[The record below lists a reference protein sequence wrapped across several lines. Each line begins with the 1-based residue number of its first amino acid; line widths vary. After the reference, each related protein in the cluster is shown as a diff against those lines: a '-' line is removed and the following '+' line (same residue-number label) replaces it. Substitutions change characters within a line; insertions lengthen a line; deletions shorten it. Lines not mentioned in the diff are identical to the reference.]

1 MSLVS
6 NMFLIFVAASILIY
20 YIVPHKFQWI
30 VLLCS
35 SYIYYIA
42 GGPRYVIFILFSTLV
57 TWLLAVLS
65 DKAGNS
71 GNCKKSRRLVILG
84 LFLNFGMLGV
94 VKYTNFAVENLN
106 ALFHMQLRGL
116 ELLLPLGISFYT
128 FQSSGYLL
136 DVYWKKCDVE
146 KNLFKY
152 ALFVSYFPQILQGP
166 IGRYK
171 NLAHQLYEPHKF
183 SGENITRGFERILW
197 GFFKKMVIADWAAV
211 FADAIFNSP
220 DTYGGLSIIGVLM
233 YTLQLYADFSG
244 GMDVVIGISSMFG
257 ITLEENFKR
266 PFFAVSITDFWHRWH
281 ITLGTWMKDYVFYP
295 VTLSSWMKKLGK
307 WAKKVWGKKTGR
319 TLPICLANLIVFF
332 IVGVWHGAAWKYI
345 VYGMYNGIII
355 AFSGLM
361 AEHYRNWKRKLHIT
375 GKETWYYIFTVIRT
389 LVLVVISMYF
399 DRADTVGQA
408 FHMMK
413 LGVTNFHPAQLLLI
427 PAGKQGTAFTPY
439 ALIILAVGCVILF
452 VIGILKERG
461 VKIRESLGKLPLPV
475 TAAIYFC
482 ILVSIGLFGSTAVA
496 RGFIYAQF

>member
-57 TWLLAVLS
+57 TWLLAVLI

-295 VTLSSWMKKLGK
+295 VYFVQLDEK
-307 WAKKVWGKKTGR
+307 
-319 TLPICLANLIVFF
+319 I
-332 IVGVWHGAAWKYI
+332 
-345 VYGMYNGIII
+345 
-355 AFSGLM
+355 
-361 AEHYRNWKRKLHIT
+361 RKM
-375 GKETWYYIFTVIRT
+375 GKEGF
-389 LVLVVISMYF
+389 
-399 DRADTVGQA
+399 
-408 FHMMK
+408 
-413 LGVTNFHPAQLLLI
+413 
-427 PAGKQGTAFTPY
+427 
-439 ALIILAVGCVILF
+439 
-452 VIGILKERG
+452 
-461 VKIRESLGKLPLPV
+461 REKRQEGHFLSVWP
-475 TAAIYFC
+475 I
-482 ILVSIGLFGSTAVA
+482 
-496 RGFIYAQF
+496 